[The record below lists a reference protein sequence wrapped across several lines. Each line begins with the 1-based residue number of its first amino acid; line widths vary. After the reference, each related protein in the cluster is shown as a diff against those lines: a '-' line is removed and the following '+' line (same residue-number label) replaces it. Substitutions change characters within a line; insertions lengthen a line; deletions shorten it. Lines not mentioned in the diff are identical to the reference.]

1 MADYNMSDELLAL
14 ATPRGG
20 GHGDGVPSG
29 QGAPVESTTTG
40 GGGDD
45 DNAMDDGSL
54 QVRTMEVPR
63 WLSTTDVTGEFPIV
77 IICKTKC
84 VNVCTSTQDVCVS
97 SDIHSVYYITKI
109 HPTTTLHCR
118 SHNLH
123 AHIFSH

>member
-1 MADYNMSDELLAL
+1 MTDYNMSDELLGL

-29 QGAPVESTTTG
+29 QGAPVESTTTGG

-77 IICKTKC
+77 IIC
-84 VNVCTSTQDVCVS
+84 
-97 SDIHSVYYITKI
+97 ITK
-109 HPTTTLHCR
+109 
-118 SHNLH
+118 
-123 AHIFSH
+123 